1 MKRFLV
7 LLLSALVTLSFGG
20 CVSSSPTSSTG
31 KATTY
36 TQGET
41 ATIDGVKITLNSV
54 TENQGGEFLKP
65 ASGNVFLVLDFTI
78 ENGSNNELA
87 VSSMVSFEAYV
98 DDTKSTISVEAM
110 TSVEGKSQLDGTVA
124 TGKKISGVIGYE
136 APSSWSKVEVTF
148 KPGLLDTKKVTFVY
162 SKSAI
167 TASTTA

>member
-1 MKRFLV
+1 MKRFLA

-20 CVSSSPTSSTG
+20 CVSSSSTSSTT

-41 ATIDGVKITLNSV
+41 ATIDGIKVTLNSV

-65 ASGNVFLVLDFTI
+65 ANGNVFLVMDFTI
-78 ENGSNNELA
+78 ENSSNDELT

-98 DDTKSTISVEAM
+98 DDTKSSISIEAI
-110 TSVEGKSQLDGTVA
+110 TSAEGKSQLDGTVA

-136 APSSWSKVEVTF
+136 VPSSWSKVEVSY
-148 KPGLLDTKKVTFVY
+148 KPGLLDTKKVTFAY
-162 SKSAI
+162 SKSSI